1 MSHRPAPLPIRWWL
15 RVTGYAAITMPW
27 RVAYY
32 LSWPPDHGL
41 VAHEEVHLEQIRRYG
56 GVGFTVRYL
65 WWLFLHGYE
74 NHPLE
79 IEARQRSGYR

>member
-1 MSHRPAPLPIRWWL
+1 MTHRPAPLVIRWWL
-15 RVTGYAAITMPW
+15 RATGYEAITMPW

-41 VAHEEVHLEQIRRYG
+41 VAHEEAHLAQIDRHG
-56 GVGFTVRYL
+56 PWGFAARYL

>member
-1 MSHRPAPLPIRWWL
+1 MS
-15 RVTGYAAITMPW
+15 
-27 RVAYY
+27 
-32 LSWPPDHGL
+32 
-41 VAHEEVHLEQIRRYG
+41 HEEVHLEQIRRYG